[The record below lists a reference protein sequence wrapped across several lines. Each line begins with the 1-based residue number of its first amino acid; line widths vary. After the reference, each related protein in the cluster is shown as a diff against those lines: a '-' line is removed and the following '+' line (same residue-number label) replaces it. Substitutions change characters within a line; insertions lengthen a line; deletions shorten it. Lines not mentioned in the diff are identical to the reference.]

1 MTAVSPQ
8 RSTEFEFKGSFA
20 ASEKVRRQVKP
31 ATLVDLP
38 LLRRLA
44 DTLHGIARNQVLL
57 ITDASTGFR
66 YRFERAVKTDFD
78 RVVTVGI

>member
-1 MTAVSPQ
+1 MTGQSPQ
-8 RSTEFEFKGSFA
+8 RSMELKSKGSFA
-20 ASEKVRRQVKP
+20 ISDKTRRRTEP

-44 DTLHGIARNQVLL
+44 DTLHGIARNQMLL
-57 ITDASTGFR
+57 TTDTSTGFR